1 MNAPERQN
9 AILDVLCRERQEAL
23 KNLAERFC
31 VCRNTIQRDIEVLSC
46 TCPIKTVRGKY
57 GGGVYME
64 KWYQPHRNCLSNEQM
79 ALLRRLLADLTGKDK
94 QILQSVLSQFGPG
107 SLL

>member
-1 MNAPERQN
+1 MNAAERQS
-9 AILDVLCRERQEAL
+9 AILDVLCRERKETL

-46 TCPIKTVRGKY
+46 TYPIKTVRGKY
-57 GGGVYME
+57 GGGIYLE
-64 KWYQPHRNCLSNEQM
+64 NWYQPDRKYLSTEQVS
-79 ALLRRLLADLTGKDK
+79 LLHRLLVTLTGRDR
-94 QILQSVLSQFGPG
+94 QVMQSILTQFGSG